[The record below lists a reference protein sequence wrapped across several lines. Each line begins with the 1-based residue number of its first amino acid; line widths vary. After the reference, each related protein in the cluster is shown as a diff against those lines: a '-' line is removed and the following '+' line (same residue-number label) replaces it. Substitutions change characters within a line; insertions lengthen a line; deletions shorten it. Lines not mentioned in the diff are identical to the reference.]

1 MAVRTIRVYPDPI
14 LKQAAEPVEEIDES
28 VVAVV
33 QDLVDTMLD
42 AGHSVGVAATQIGV
56 LKRIVVVDISKSKL
70 GKDKNHGLLEMINPE
85 IIERSGSKMM
95 REGCMSVPDYTGN
108 VTRAEQIIVEFTNP
122 GGQLRVIEASGFE
135 AVAIQ
140 HELDHLDGNQ
150 AVAVALV
157 VLGQV
162 GDRPPAAMPKNA
174 LGKILGLLPPPVQLD
189 DPRGALGGCNRRDGN
204 QQRL

>member
-14 LKQAAEPVEEIDES
+14 LKQVAEPVEEIDES

-42 AGHSVGVAATQIGV
+42 AGHSVGVAAPQIGV
-56 LKRIVVVDISKSKL
+56 LQRVMVVDVSSSKL
-70 GKDKNHGLLEMINPE
+70 GRDNNHGLLEMVNPE

-108 VTRAEQIIVEFTNP
+108 VTRAEHIVIEFTNRN
-122 GGQLRVIEASGFE
+122 GQLRVIEANGFE

-140 HELDHLDGNQ
+140 HELDHLDG
-150 AVAVALV
+150 L
-157 VLGQV
+157 LFL
-162 GDRPPAAMPKNA
+162 DRVSSLKTD
-174 LGKILGLLPPPVQLD
+174 LY
-189 DPRGALGGCNRRDGN
+189 RRKS
-204 QQRL
+204 Q